1 MFVLASA
8 SKARQKL
15 LDQIALRHK
24 VIVSDFDET
33 QLQESDPI
41 LKAKSLAKGKADNAL
56 KRLIN
61 ENQALTTF
69 QALLSCDSLFEFEGE
84 IFEKPINE
92 EQLISRWQ
100 SMSGKS
106 GLLHTGHYLMKLDN
120 IKSNIKSI
128 SPKNLCE
135 GVISTKIQFMS
146 LSNIEIIKY
155 ASIQEPYNCAG
166 GFAIEGYG
174 GLFIKKIDGCFS
186 NVIGLSLPWL
196 KINLEK
202 LGLSEL
208 LLEKNNKIKYF

>member
-15 LDQIALRHK
+15 LDQIALKYK

-33 QLQESDPI
+33 ALQESDPI
-41 LKAKSLAKGKADNAL
+41 LKAKLLAKAKADSAL
-56 KRLIN
+56 KKLLE
-61 ENQALTTF
+61 ENQALNTF

-84 IFEKPINE
+84 IFEKPINQ

-100 SMSGKS
+100 RMSGKS
-106 GLLHTGHYLMKLDN
+106 GLLHTGHCLMSLSD
-120 IKSNIKSI
+120 IKSNIESI
-128 SPKNLCE
+128 SLNKCCE
-135 GVISTKIQFMS
+135 GVVSTKIEFMN

-155 ASIQEPYNCAG
+155 ASISEPYKCAG

-186 NVIGLSLPWL
+186 NVVGLSLPWL
-196 KINLEK
+196 KTHLEK
-202 LGLSEL
+202 IGLSRL
-208 LLEKNNKIKYF
+208 LLDT